1 MSMLLNKL
9 TPKTKA
15 KSFWSW
21 GHLLFSVFYLLP
33 TIFNFSHLST
43 LNISATLGFYITFIT
58 LYIQAVNKKQ
68 GEVTKLFIAM
78 LLVCIFASFL
88 TTGSSTLFG
97 FSAFIAGFSFAKLS
111 RAMSVT
117 GVFIGVVFSTYI
129 TDIDNPQYFLGGSL
143 ILSIALFSFGV
154 ATRKEHIHKIREQES
169 AKQLEQL
176 AAIAERER
184 IARDLHDILGHS
196 LSSIALKAE
205 LANKLNQGERYTQ
218 ANTEIAQVAELAR
231 QLLSDV
237 RSAVSDLKQLNLASQ
252 ISQLKQR
259 LIEQGFEADFNVKL
273 NALPAKVEGIASLII
288 KEVVTNLLRHSSTKK
303 CIISITQNQQQ
314 LIINVIDH
322 APGSSIKPGNGLNG
336 IKERAEQLDG
346 KATFT
351 CGDNFSLNVMLPL
364 TAKGF

>member
-1 MSMLLNKL
+1 MLLNKL

-129 TDIDNPQYFLGGSL
+129 TDID
-143 ILSIALFSFGV
+143 
-154 ATRKEHIHKIREQES
+154 R
-169 AKQLEQL
+169 
-176 AAIAERER
+176 
-184 IARDLHDILGHS
+184 
-196 LSSIALKAE
+196 
-205 LANKLNQGERYTQ
+205 
-218 ANTEIAQVAELAR
+218 
-231 QLLSDV
+231 
-237 RSAVSDLKQLNLASQ
+237 
-252 ISQLKQR
+252 
-259 LIEQGFEADFNVKL
+259 
-273 NALPAKVEGIASLII
+273 
-288 KEVVTNLLRHSSTKK
+288 
-303 CIISITQNQQQ
+303 
-314 LIINVIDH
+314 
-322 APGSSIKPGNGLNG
+322 
-336 IKERAEQLDG
+336 
-346 KATFT
+346 
-351 CGDNFSLNVMLPL
+351 
-364 TAKGF
+364 